1 MQFLHITHALCVAAL
16 STGGQA
22 PRPANADAPT
32 VSTATRDRTLGDLER
47 TEAWLL
53 VELAEDDTDH
63 QALAEDLAVVRHRI
77 AQIRGP
83 APRPRPR
90 LRAVS

>member
-16 STGGQA
+16 STGGQPPKA
-22 PRPANADAPT
+22 ANTDQPT
-32 VSTATRDRTLGDLER
+32 ASTATRDRTLDELER
-47 TEAWLL
+47 TRAWIL

-63 QALAEDLAVVRHRI
+63 DALIDDLVVVRHRI
-77 AQIRGP
+77 EQIEGP

-90 LRAVS
+90 LFAVA